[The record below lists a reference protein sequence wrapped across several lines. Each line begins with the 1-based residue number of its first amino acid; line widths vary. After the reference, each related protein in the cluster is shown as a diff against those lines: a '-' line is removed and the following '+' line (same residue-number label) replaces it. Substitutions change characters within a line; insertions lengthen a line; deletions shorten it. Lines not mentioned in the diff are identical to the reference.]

1 VKVVSWR
8 GIHRRRMWLGV
19 LSDQA
24 GKLEVTKVSNEL
36 KRFFEDE
43 SGPELVEWA
52 VVTVI
57 LILASF
63 ATYQLIGQQL
73 TRILN
78 RILEALQSIGE

>member
-1 VKVVSWR
+1 MIK
-8 GIHRRRMWLGV
+8 
-19 LSDQA
+19 
-24 GKLEVTKVSNEL
+24 EL
-36 KRFFEDE
+36 RRFFKDD

-63 ATYQLIGQQL
+63 ATYQLIGQEL

-78 RILEALQSIGE
+78 KILEAMQSIGG

>member
-1 VKVVSWR
+1 M
-8 GIHRRRMWLGV
+8 IEELRRFVRDG
-19 LSDQA
+19 
-24 GKLEVTKVSNEL
+24 
-36 KRFFEDE
+36 

-73 TRILN
+73 TRILE
-78 RILEALQSIGE
+78 RILEALNSIGQ